1 MYKSFVEE
9 TLMRLKEVTIK
20 YPSAFLQGLGF
31 NMNDITKK
39 EMDNEWRKIN
49 GIIILE
55 MADLYAF
62 CQGNTVQN
70 PIPCARPLAL
80 LSNIRDFGLTVYGI
94 QNKYPLLS
102 YSLYFQK
109 LLNK

>member
-80 LSNIRDFGLTVYGI
+80 LSNIRFWADCLWHTKQIPFTKLF
-94 QNKYPLLS
+94 PL
-102 YSLYFQK
+102 FPK
-109 LLNK
+109 IIK